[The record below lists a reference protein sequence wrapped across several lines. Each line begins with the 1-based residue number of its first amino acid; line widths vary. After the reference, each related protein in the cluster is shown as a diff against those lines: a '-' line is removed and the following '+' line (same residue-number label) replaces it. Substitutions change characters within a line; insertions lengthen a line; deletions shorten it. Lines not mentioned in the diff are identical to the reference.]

1 MNRAELQEL
10 AEIRL
15 KEAKVLY
22 KANQYDGAYY
32 LAGYV
37 IECALKA
44 WIAKR
49 TRKYDFPD
57 KTIVNKIYT
66 HDVEK
71 LIGVIGVKI
80 PNELE
85 IKWTII
91 KDWSEK
97 DRYAKH
103 TMEEAKDMIE
113 AVNNPNEGVF
123 RWIKE
128 HW

>member
-1 MNRAELQEL
+1 M
-10 AEIRL
+10 
-15 KEAKVLY
+15 
-22 KANQYDGAYY
+22 
-32 LAGYV
+32 
-37 IECALKA
+37 
-44 WIAKR
+44 
-49 TRKYDFPD
+49 
-57 KTIVNKIYT
+57 
-66 HDVEK
+66 EK

-80 PNELE
+80 PKELE

-103 TMEEAKDMIE
+103 TMEEAKDMLE
-113 AVNNPNEGVF
+113 AVNNSNEGVF